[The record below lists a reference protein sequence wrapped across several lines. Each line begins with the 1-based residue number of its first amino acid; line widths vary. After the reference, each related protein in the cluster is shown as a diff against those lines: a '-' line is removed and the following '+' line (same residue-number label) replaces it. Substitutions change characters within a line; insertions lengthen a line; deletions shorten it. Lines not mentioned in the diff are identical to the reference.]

1 MGLEMFSLE
10 GKTAL
15 VTGAS
20 RGIGSAIAIAFGEAG
35 ADVAASARSV
45 EDIEAVAGKV
55 QASGRKGVAI
65 PCDVTDRAQVRTC
78 VDEAIARLGRIDI
91 LVNNAGGTR
100 FMAPVV
106 ATRED
111 GWEKIIRLNLD
122 AVFLFSKYVGE
133 HMISRGTGSI
143 INISSVGGVRS
154 SPAMA
159 AYGAAK
165 AGVLNLTRSMARE
178 FGAQGPR
185 VNAIAP
191 GWVRTD
197 LNRNLWEDPQTSAAM
212 MTTVPMAR
220 WGDTKDIVGAAI
232 YLASEASAYTTGSTI
247 VVDGG
252 VTA

>member
-1 MGLEMFSLE
+1 MGLEIFSLE

-20 RGIGSAIAIAFGEAG
+20 RGIGSAIAFAFAEAG
-35 ADVAASARSV
+35 ADVVAAARSV

-55 QASGRKGVAI
+55 QAAGRKGVAI
-65 PCDVTDRAQVRTC
+65 ACDVTDKEQVRSC
-78 VDEAIARLGRIDI
+78 VEAAIKALGKIDI
-91 LVNNAGGTR
+91 LVNNAGGAR

-122 AVFLFSKYVGE
+122 AVFQFSKYVGE

-154 SPAMA
+154 SPALA

-165 AGVLNLTRSMARE
+165 AGVLNLTRSMAIE

-191 GWVRTD
+191 GWVKTD

-212 MTTVPMAR
+212 MTAVPMAR
-220 WGDTKDIVGAAI
+220 WGDTKEIVGAAI
-232 YLASEASAYTTGSTI
+232 YLASEASSYQTGSTI

-252 VTA
+252 ITA